1 MKVAGATWEKALI
14 LVPDMSRFPTVLALA
29 CCVISFGVIA
39 EEEIGRGKFLVAT
52 EFLQGGPFAESV
64 ILLLNYDATGA
75 VGLVVNRPTEALPAQ
90 ALPELAGLDRY
101 EGTLY
106 WGGPVELFTL
116 RALLHSDAPPDDA
129 VPIFGTVH
137 LAPLKENLLDGA
149 SSNASLRF
157 FVGYAGWAPGQ
168 LERELAFGSWHIVA
182 ATEALVF
189 ADDPGGI
196 WRRLMPPPVRRA
208 SVDRAGISG
217 PDPHQYLFEIG
228 KVTTYAQYAR
238 LNP

>member
-1 MKVAGATWEKALI
+1 MN
-14 LVPDMSRFPTVLALA
+14 RFPMVLALA
-29 CCVISFGVIA
+29 CCMISHGINA
-39 EEEIGRGKFLVAT
+39 EEELGKGKLLVAT
-52 EFLQGGPFAESV
+52 EVVQGRAFAESV

-90 ALPELAGLDRY
+90 AWPELAGLDRY

-116 RALLHSDAPPDDA
+116 RALLHSDAPPDNA
-129 VPIFGTVH
+129 VPIFDRVH
-137 LAPLKENLLDGA
+137 LALLDENLLDGA
-149 SSNASLRF
+149 SSNANLRF

-168 LERELAFGSWHIVA
+168 LEQELAFGSWHIVA

-196 WRRLMPPPVRRA
+196 WRRLLPPPVRRV
-208 SVDRAGISG
+208 SVDRTRML
-217 PDPHQYLFEIG
+217 LFSS
-228 KVTTYAQYAR
+228 
-238 LNP
+238 LPP

>member
-1 MKVAGATWEKALI
+1 M
-14 LVPDMSRFPTVLALA
+14 VLALA
-29 CCVISFGVIA
+29 CCVISHGINA
-39 EEEIGRGKFLVAT
+39 EDDLGKGKLLVAT
-52 EFLQGGPFAESV
+52 EVVQGRAFAESV

-90 ALPELAGLDRY
+90 ALPELAGIDRY

-116 RALLHSDAPPDDA
+116 RALLHSDAPPDNA
-129 VPIFGTVH
+129 VPIFDRVH
-137 LAPLKENLLDGA
+137 LALLDENLLDGA
-149 SSNASLRF
+149 SSNANLRF

-168 LERELAFGSWHIVA
+168 LEQELAFGSWHIVA

-196 WRRLMPPPVRRA
+196 WRMLLPPPVRRV
-208 SVDRAGISG
+208 SVDRTSMLLFSSLPPERSLSGTISTALCG
-217 PDPHQYLFEIG
+217 AANGNKRTHLSVPNTQLAY
-228 KVTTYAQYAR
+228 
-238 LNP
+238 

>member
-1 MKVAGATWEKALI
+1 M
-14 LVPDMSRFPTVLALA
+14 VLALS
-29 CCVISFGVIA
+29 CCVISHGINA
-39 EEEIGRGKFLVAT
+39 EEDLGKGKLLVAT
-52 EFLQGGPFAESV
+52 EVVQGRAFAETV
-64 ILLLNYDATGA
+64 ILLLKYDATGA

-116 RALLHSDAPPDDA
+116 RALLHSDAPPDSA
-129 VPIFGTVH
+129 VPIFDRVH
-137 LAPLKENLLDGA
+137 LALLDENLLDGA
-149 SSNASLRF
+149 SSNSNLRF

-168 LERELAFGSWHIVA
+168 LEQELAFGSWHIVA

-196 WRRLMPPPVRRA
+196 WRRLLPPPVRRV
-208 SVDRAGISG
+208 SVDRTGML
-217 PDPHQYLFEIG
+217 LFSS
-228 KVTTYAQYAR
+228 
-238 LNP
+238 LPP

>member
-1 MKVAGATWEKALI
+1 M
-14 LVPDMSRFPTVLALA
+14 LALA
-29 CCVISFGVIA
+29 CCTISLVAIA
-39 EEEIGRGKFLVAT
+39 EEDLGKGKLLIAT
-52 EFLQGGPFAESV
+52 EVVQGRAFAESV

-116 RALLHSDAPPDDA
+116 RALLHSDAPPDNA
-129 VPIFGTVH
+129 VPIFDTVH
-137 LAPLKENLLDGA
+137 LAPLEEDLLDSA
-149 SSNASLRF
+149 SSNANLRF

-196 WRRLMPPPVRRA
+196 WRRLLPPPVRRV
-208 SVDRAGISG
+208 SVDRTRMLHFSSL
-217 PDPHQYLFEIG
+217 PPE
-228 KVTTYAQYAR
+228 
-238 LNP
+238 

>member
-1 MKVAGATWEKALI
+1 M
-14 LVPDMSRFPTVLALA
+14 VLALA
-29 CCVISFGVIA
+29 CCVISHGINA
-39 EEEIGRGKFLVAT
+39 EDDLGKGKLLVAT
-52 EFLQGGPFAESV
+52 EVVQGRAFAESV

-90 ALPELAGLDRY
+90 ALPELAGIDRY

-116 RALLHSDAPPDDA
+116 RALLYSDAPPDNA
-129 VPIFGTVH
+129 VPIFDTVH
-137 LAPLKENLLDGA
+137 LAPLDENLLDGA
-149 SSNASLRF
+149 SSNANLRF

-168 LERELAFGSWHIVA
+168 LEQELAFGSWHIVA

-196 WRRLMPPPVRRA
+196 WRMLLPPPVRRV
-208 SVDRAGISG
+208 SVDKTGML
-217 PDPHQYLFEIG
+217 LFSS
-228 KVTTYAQYAR
+228 
-238 LNP
+238 LPP

>member
-1 MKVAGATWEKALI
+1 M
-14 LVPDMSRFPTVLALA
+14 VLALA
-29 CCVISFGVIA
+29 CCVISHGVNA
-39 EEEIGRGKFLVAT
+39 EDDLGKGKLLVAT
-52 EFLQGGPFAESV
+52 EVVQGRAFAESV

-90 ALPELAGLDRY
+90 ALPELAGIDRY

-116 RALLHSDAPPDDA
+116 RALLYSDAPPDNA
-129 VPIFGTVH
+129 VPIFDTVH
-137 LAPLKENLLDGA
+137 LAPLDENLLDGA
-149 SSNASLRF
+149 SSNANLRF

-168 LERELAFGSWHIVA
+168 LEQELAFGSWHIVA

-196 WRRLMPPPVRRA
+196 WRMLLPPPVRRV
-208 SVDRAGISG
+208 SVDRTRML
-217 PDPHQYLFEIG
+217 LFSSLPPE
-228 KVTTYAQYAR
+228 
-238 LNP
+238 

>member
-1 MKVAGATWEKALI
+1 MPG
-14 LVPDMSRFPTVLALA
+14 MNRFPMVLALA
-29 CCVISFGVIA
+29 CCVTSHGINA
-39 EEEIGRGKFLVAT
+39 EEDLGKGKLLVAT
-52 EFLQGGPFAESV
+52 EVVRGRAFAESV
-64 ILLLNYDATGA
+64 ILLLNYDETGA

-116 RALLHSDAPPDDA
+116 RALLHSDAPPDNA
-129 VPIFGTVH
+129 VPIFDRVH
-137 LAPLKENLLDGA
+137 LALLDENLLDGA
-149 SSNASLRF
+149 SSNANLRF

-168 LERELAFGSWHIVA
+168 LEQELAFGSWHIVA

-196 WRRLMPPPVRRA
+196 WRRLLPPPVRRV
-208 SVDRAGISG
+208 SVDTTRML
-217 PDPHQYLFEIG
+217 LFSS
-228 KVTTYAQYAR
+228 
-238 LNP
+238 LPP

>member
-1 MKVAGATWEKALI
+1 MN
-14 LVPDMSRFPTVLALA
+14 RFPIVLALA
-29 CCVISFGVIA
+29 CCAISHGIKA
-39 EEEIGRGKFLVAT
+39 EDDLGKGKLLVAT
-52 EFLQGGPFAESV
+52 DVVQGRAFAQSV

-90 ALPELAGLDRY
+90 VLPELAGIDRY

-116 RALLHSDAPPDDA
+116 RALLHSDAPPDNS
-129 VPIFGTVH
+129 VPIFDRVH
-137 LAPLKENLLDGA
+137 LALLDENLLDGA
-149 SSNASLRF
+149 SSNANLRF

-168 LERELAFGSWHIVA
+168 LEQELAFGSWHIVA

-196 WRRLMPPPVRRA
+196 WRRLLPPPVRRV
-208 SVDRAGISG
+208 SVDRTRMLIFSSL
-217 PDPHQYLFEIG
+217 P
-228 KVTTYAQYAR
+228 R
-238 LNP
+238 

>member
-1 MKVAGATWEKALI
+1 MN
-14 LVPDMSRFPTVLALA
+14 RFPLVLALT
-29 CCVISFGVIA
+29 CCVISHGINA
-39 EEEIGRGKFLVAT
+39 EEDLAQGKLLVAT
-52 EFLQGGPFAESV
+52 EVVQGRAFAESV

-75 VGLVVNRPTEALPAQ
+75 VGLIVNRPTEALPAQ
-90 ALPELAGLDRY
+90 ALPGLAGLDRY

-129 VPIFGTVH
+129 VPVFGTVH
-137 LAPLKENLLDGA
+137 LVPLKENLLDGA

-168 LERELAFGSWHIVA
+168 LEQELESGSWHIVA

-196 WRRLMPPPVRRA
+196 WRRLSPPIRA
-208 SVDRAGISG
+208 QDLGRQDKNAALQQPITRMSAFPNSG
-217 PDPHQYLFEIG
+217 RSD
-228 KVTTYAQYAR
+228 
-238 LNP
+238 